1 MKGQVEEKGELQLLR
16 SNPLHPRGKL
26 LWLACVDHTTRAEF
40 ILCYEL
46 WGQHGFLKQ
55 TYPNASMWNS
65 RPQRPRG
72 RVGCFKE
79 QMPK

>member
-46 WGQHGFLKQ
+46 
-55 TYPNASMWNS
+55 
-65 RPQRPRG
+65 
-72 RVGCFKE
+72 
-79 QMPK
+79 